1 MCGIAGIVALNEDPV
16 DQDLLFRMTRFQA
29 HRGPDDEG
37 IWHEENVGL
46 GHRRLSIIDLSA
58 AGHQPMA
65 SADGRFML
73 TFNGEIYN
81 YIELKA
87 ELKSMGHE
95 FRSQSDTEVLLA
107 AYAAWGPR
115 CVERFIGM
123 WAFAVWDREKRR
135 LFCSRDHFGI
145 KPFFIFQNNRALYF
159 ASDIRALLLV
169 DDKAREP
176 NWRFLLRQMS
186 SYRFSRFDETSFEN
200 IRALPP
206 ATNLTIE
213 HGRMTLDRYWMPSI
227 DKIRNDYDYQNP
239 VQTFSGLFSDSVR
252 IHFRSDVPVGVC
264 LSGGL
269 DSSAIV
275 AAATNNLDA
284 RLKTFSISYPDSIW
298 SEDTYFNAINR
309 RYGCDAYLLSPE
321 GGKDYLDTLDRMVTA
336 HGEPDQ
342 GIGVYSQWKVIEL
355 AQSQVKVLLDGQGGD
370 ELLAGYPYFYT
381 TYLGHLLRSGH
392 IVRALHEFKAYR
404 PYASREFGRDVARSA
419 FPELAAWFRKASGD
433 RGTTAFMESF
443 HPEFIHRLFPDT
455 SGLRDEELF
464 ADLFTHRNRN
474 RLSGNGS
481 DPLSEHLYRTIS
493 VDLLQSLLYFED
505 RNSMAFSMESRVP
518 FLDRRLVEFCLGLP
532 PNRRL
537 KDGFTKMILRDS
549 MANLLPDDVLY
560 RRDKKGYPTPLS
572 LWLRGPLMD
581 QVKDLLLDP
590 RATDR
595 RIMDRGILEKRLNEH
610 FQRQK
615 DHTVDIF
622 NALTL
627 ELWFQ
632 RFQDRFDGF
641 VDPGPE
647 KPAQSALTQG

>member
-1 MCGIAGIVALNEDPV
+1 MCGIAGIVAINRAPV
-16 DQDLLFRMTRFQA
+16 DPDLLLRMTRFQA

-37 IWHEENVGL
+37 LWHQGPIGL

-65 SADGRFML
+65 SADGRYQL
-73 TFNGEIYN
+73 IFNGEIYN
-81 YIELKA
+81 YIELKK
-87 ELKSMGHE
+87 ELKAMGYT
-95 FRSQSDTEVLLA
+95 FCSQSDTEVLLT

-115 CVERFIGM
+115 CVARFIGM
-123 WAFAVWDREKRR
+123 WAFAIWDQKKEC
-135 LFCSRDHFGI
+135 LFCSRDPFGI
-145 KPFFIFQNNRALYF
+145 KPFFMYQDNQFLYF

-176 NWRFLLRQMS
+176 NWQFLLRQMS
-186 SYRFSRFDETSFEN
+186 SYRFSRFDETSFEH

-206 ATNLTIE
+206 ATNLTVE
-213 HGRMTLDRYWMPSI
+213 KGQLAFDRYWKPSI
-227 DKIRNDYDYQNP
+227 EKIRKDYDYENP
-239 VQTFSGLFSDSVR
+239 VQTFSDLFSDSVR

-275 AAATNNLDA
+275 AAATANLDA
-284 RLKTFSISYPDSIW
+284 RLKTFSISYPGSMW
-298 SEDTYFNAINR
+298 SEDTYFNAINH
-309 RYGCDAYLLSPE
+309 RYGCDAYLLTPE
-321 GGKDYLDTLDRMVTA
+321 GAKDYLETLDRMVKS

-355 AQSQVKVLLDGQGGD
+355 ARSQVKVLLDGQGGD
-370 ELLAGYPYFYT
+370 ELLAGYPYFYN
-381 TYLGHLLRSGH
+381 TYLGHLIRSGRLIH
-392 IVRALHEFKAYR
+392 ALHEFRAYR
-404 PYASREFGRDVARSA
+404 PYAPKEFGRDVARSA
-419 FPELAAWFRKASGD
+419 FPELAAWFRRVSGD
-433 RGTTAFMESF
+433 KGTTGFLESF
-443 HPEFIHRLFPDT
+443 HPEFIDRLFPGRN
-455 SGLRDEELF
+455 GLRDEDLF
-464 ADLFTHRNRN
+464 ADLFTHRNRHRFSEN
-474 RLSGNGS
+474 NA

-532 PNRRL
+532 SDRRL
-537 KDGFTKMILRDS
+537 KNGYTKMILRDS
-549 MANLLPDDVLY
+549 MTELLPDAVLH

-572 LWLRGPLMD
+572 LWLRGPLMN
-581 QVKDLLLDP
+581 QVKDLLLDR

-595 RIMDRGILEKRLNEH
+595 NLLDRGTLEKRLNEH
-610 FQRQK
+610 HLGSR

-622 NALTL
+622 NAVTL

-632 RFQDRFDGF
+632 RFQDSFDSF
-641 VDPGPE
+641 VDTTSE
-647 KPAQSALTQG
+647 KPLESPVIQK